1 MAYHLTYRSSDA
13 IIAFNINEDD
23 ICNGFCVSKEKGI
36 LLFYLDHAA
45 AADNSWTRTIDR
57 SAVRCAVATGKA
69 LVYHVIPTGF
79 NVIWQLPR
87 VRNSTAM
94 FMPITPL
101 GVANIGVQD
110 VSSIVIENVYSDRAN
125 VGTLVRRD
133 FPSPSYVRKT
143 EEINNGRL
151 SFDLPVY
158 AMAISEPDC
167 CVVAFCGNLT
177 TICSIQ
183 FIDLE
188 RYDVFTHIERVLMR
202 RDIQY
207 HK

>member
-1 MAYHLTYRSSDA
+1 M
-13 IIAFNINEDD
+13 F
-23 ICNGFCVSKEKGI
+23 FVFQEKGI
-36 LLFYLDHAA
+36 LLFNLNHHA

-69 LVYHVIPTGF
+69 LVYHVIPAGF
-79 NVIWQLPR
+79 NVIRKLPR

-110 VSSIVIENVYSDRAN
+110 VSSIVVENIYCYRAN

-133 FPSPSYVRKT
+133 FPSPIHVRKT
-143 EEINNGRL
+143 EEINHGRF
-151 SFDLPVY
+151 SFNLPVY

-167 CVVAFCGNLT
+167 CVVAF
-177 TICSIQ
+177 
-183 FIDLE
+183 
-188 RYDVFTHIERVLMR
+188 
-202 RDIQY
+202 
-207 HK
+207 